1 MTTPQLTLGEAAH
14 NSLRLVRQMIEA
26 GADPNYSEDGLVPLR
41 EACTHGHIPIIKY
54 LLAHGADPN
63 GRDPDC
69 GESILQHLI
78 NRYWQSPVGSPK
90 FRRKNYIPP
99 KRVNTAVLRRLLR
112 AGADPNLNN
121 PDEDFQRPM
130 FHWALVHNVK
140 RVVSILLDFGA
151 DPNGR
156 GQVHGGETPL
166 MTACYFSDINIVEKL
181 LEYPVDVNAKDG
193 EGHNALFY
201 VIAGDCPPR
210 EVLPR
215 FKLLYRHGIDLSAR
229 DNRGENILQSGI
241 RNDKETRNWL
251 LAHGVKP

>member
-1 MTTPQLTLGEAAH
+1 MTTPKMTLGEAAH

-41 EACTHGHIPIIKY
+41 EACTQGHIPIIKY
-54 LLAHGADPN
+54 LLAH
-63 GRDPDC
+63 
-69 GESILQHLI
+69 
-78 NRYWQSPVGSPK
+78 
-90 FRRKNYIPP
+90 
-99 KRVNTAVLRRLLR
+99 
-112 AGADPNLNN
+112 
-121 PDEDFQRPM
+121 
-130 FHWALVHNVK
+130 
-140 RVVSILLDFGA
+140 GA

-193 EGHNALFY
+193 KGHNALFY
-201 VIAGDCPPR
+201 VVAGMCPPR

-229 DNRGENILQSGI
+229 DNRGENILQHGV

-251 LAHGVKP
+251 LAHGFKE